1 MQLDMRYFQFKLLI
15 FSLFFSDNLISQID
29 SFHHTISQN
38 DSSINIQ
45 IASKTSRSVVFFCP
59 TAIISKDAFYKK
71 AEELI
76 KSSKIRD
83 IKDLSIHFL
92 YFKQD
97 LKSNAKG
104 LKYISNNKLD
114 TLFVGQFECLFIGFN
129 QKFLQRSKSKMRFN
143 YDIEEVFKN
152 QNIYKIPI
160 VDTNKCFE
168 KIPDRI
174 PFYADFLKESIQPN
188 YSTDEKFQFLRD
200 TLDIMQLEIKKLK
213 EEIQNFDKKIE
224 SLKNEKQS
232 QKNKDVIK
240 TEEEPVE
247 KPKKKKKEIPNH

>member
-1 MQLDMRYFQFKLLI
+1 MQLDMRHLQLKLLI
-15 FSLFFSDNLISQID
+15 LALFVSDNLISQID
-29 SFHHTISQN
+29 FFHHTISQN

-45 IASKTSRSVVFFCP
+45 VASKTSRSVVFFCP

-76 KSSKIRD
+76 RSSKIRD

-152 QNIYKIPI
+152 QNVYKIPI

-188 YSTDEKFQFLRD
+188 YSSDEKFQFLRD
-200 TLDIMQLEIKKLK
+200 TLKKMQQEIEELRV
-213 EEIQNFDKKIE
+213 EIQKFDQKME
-224 SLKNEKQS
+224 SLKIEKQS
-232 QKNKDVIK
+232 QSRNNRDVINS
-240 TEEEPVE
+240 EEEPVE
-247 KPKKKKKEIPNH
+247 IPKKKKRKS